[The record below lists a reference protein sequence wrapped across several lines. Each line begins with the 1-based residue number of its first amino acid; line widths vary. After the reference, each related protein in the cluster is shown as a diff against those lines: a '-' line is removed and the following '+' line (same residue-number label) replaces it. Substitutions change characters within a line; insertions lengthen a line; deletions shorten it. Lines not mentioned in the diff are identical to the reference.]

1 MGYGSSLVP
10 TAAVPPRTLPSS
22 DSHQGTGDLQDSRSV
37 RGGDPKNVEV
47 PPVFWVKMEKK
58 NMGTMGKEIDARFLM
73 VIE

>member
-58 NMGTMGKEIDARFLM
+58 TWEQWEKKLM
-73 VIE
+73 LDF